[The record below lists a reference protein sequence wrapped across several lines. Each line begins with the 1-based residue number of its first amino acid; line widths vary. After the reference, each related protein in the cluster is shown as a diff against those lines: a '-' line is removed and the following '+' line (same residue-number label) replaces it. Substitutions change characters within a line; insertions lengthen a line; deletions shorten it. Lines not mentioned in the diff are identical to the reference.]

1 MNGCGWNGKKNMK
14 KRKIIDLP
22 KPTMDMLAR
31 CAAVLKPPPELT
43 LSEWAGKY
51 RVLSAESSAE
61 PGRWHTD
68 KAPYQREIMDAIG
81 DPHIRKV
88 VIMSAAQIGK
98 TDAFILNPLGYYMD
112 YAPAPILVMQPTL
125 DMGQTF
131 SKDRLAPMIRDTPE
145 LRDKVDVKSRYSG
158 NTIMKKNFPGGHITI
173 VGANSATGLASRPIK
188 VLLADEVDRYPAS
201 AGTEGDPL
209 SLAQKRQT
217 TFWDKKT
224 VIVSTPVIKGQSRIE
239 TEFEQSTKEEWN
251 VPCPDCGHY
260 QPFVWANV
268 IFDRENPQGE
278 VLYKCERCGVVSGE
292 YQWKQASKRGQFV
305 AENPAAEARGFHLNT
320 LASTFCSWK
329 EIVQKFLVAKE
340 QLDQG
345 NPEGMKVWVNTE
357 LGETWEERGEQVED
371 TVLLNRREVY
381 DADVPDGV
389 LVLTAGVD
397 VQDDR
402 FEVEVVGWGVGKESW
417 GIRYQKIYGD
427 MLKEQVWQDLDAFLL
442 SGFKKKDGT
451 TLHIISACVDSGGH
465 HTDQVYRFTRDRW
478 ERKVWAIKGKGG
490 SDVPYIRNP
499 TTNNRVK
506 TPLFIIGVDAGKAL
520 LYQRLRH
527 ETKGPNY
534 CHFPENEAAG
544 YDEEYFRGLTAEKM
558 VVRFRKGRSVVV
570 WELKDSKH
578 KRNEPLDL
586 RNYATAALEIANPV
600 LQMTD
605 GVPQPRKRQAGR
617 RMRGGI

>member
-1 MNGCGWNGKKNMK
+1 M
-14 KRKIIDLP
+14 
-22 KPTMDMLAR
+22 
-31 CAAVLKPPPELT
+31 
-43 LSEWAGKY
+43 
-51 RVLSAESSAE
+51 
-61 PGRWHTD
+61 
-68 KAPYQREIMDAIG
+68 
-81 DPHIRKV
+81 
-88 VIMSAAQIGK
+88 
-98 TDAFILNPLGYYMD
+98 
-112 YAPAPILVMQPTL
+112 
-125 DMGQTF
+125 
-131 SKDRLAPMIRDTPE
+131 
-145 LRDKVDVKSRYSG
+145 
-158 NTIMKKNFPGGHITI
+158 
-173 VGANSATGLASRPIK
+173 
-188 VLLADEVDRYPAS
+188 
-201 AGTEGDPL
+201 
-209 SLAQKRQT
+209 
-217 TFWDKKT
+217 
-224 VIVSTPVIKGQSRIE
+224 
-239 TEFEQSTKEEWN
+239 
-251 VPCPDCGHY
+251 
-260 QPFVWANV
+260 
-268 IFDRENPQGE
+268 
-278 VLYKCERCGVVSGE
+278 
-292 YQWKQASKRGQFV
+292 
-305 AENPAAEARGFHLNT
+305 
-320 LASTFCSWK
+320 
-329 EIVQKFLVAKE
+329 
-340 QLDQG
+340 
-345 NPEGMKVWVNTE
+345 
-357 LGETWEERGEQVED
+357 
-371 TVLLNRREVY
+371 
-381 DADVPDGV
+381 PDGV

-605 GVPQPRKRQAGR
+605 GAQQPRKRQAGR